1 MGKDYY
7 AVLGIPKTA
16 TEVEIKKA
24 YKKQALKW
32 HPDRNPKNK
41 EHAEAK
47 FKELAEAY
55 EVLSDK
61 QKREIFDMYGEEG
74 LKGAPPQPASG
85 GMPGGFTSFRSGGMG
100 SGGTFHFS
108 PSSPE
113 FIFSQF
119 FGSRNPFGG
128 RMGGGIFEDEDDE
141 NMFNGMGGMS
151 GMGGMPRG
159 MGGMSGMGFKKQKSD
174 PIIKEFSCTLEELYT
189 GCTKKMKISKSLLD
203 SSGQTIPTEK
213 ILTINVKPGWKEGT
227 KITFE
232 KEGDE
237 RPNEDPA
244 DIIFILKEKPHPRF
258 KRVGNDI
265 HYIAH
270 LTLKQALT
278 NPAFEIQTLDGKKL
292 RITPNEI
299 ITPTSRQVI
308 SGAGMPSPKSS
319 SEKGNLVVL
328 FNITFPTN
336 LSEDQRRNIA
346 AILP

>member
-7 AVLGIPKTA
+7 STLGVAKTA
-16 TEVEIKKA
+16 TEAEIKKA

-41 EHAEAK
+41 DQAEAK

-74 LKGAPPQPASG
+74 LKGAPPQSPSGGGMSG
-85 GMPGGFTSFRSGGMG
+85 GMPGGFSSFRSGMG
-100 SGGTFHFS
+100 GDTFHFS

-128 RMGGGIFEDEDDE
+128 GGMRMGGERMFEEDDDI
-141 NMFNGMGGMS
+141 FNGMGGM
-151 GMGGMPRG
+151 GMGGTPR
-159 MGGMSGMGFKKQKSD
+159 SGVGFKKQKSN
-174 PIIKEFSCTLEELYT
+174 PITKEFFCTLEELYT
-189 GCTKKMKISKSLLD
+189 GCTKKMKISKSLMD

-213 ILTINVKPGWKEGT
+213 ILSVNVKPGWKEGT

-265 HYIAH
+265 HYVAN
-270 LTLKQALT
+270 LTLKQALI
-278 NPAFEIQTLDGKKL
+278 NPMFEIQTLDGKKL

-299 ITPTSRQVI
+299 ITPTSKQVI
-308 SGAGMPSPKSS
+308 SGAGMPSPKNPTQ
-319 SEKGNLVVL
+319 KGNLIVQ

-336 LSEDQRRNIA
+336 LSEDQKRSIA
-346 AILP
+346 TTLP